1 LKGVIS
7 SFSQGAG
14 TTSLLFSNLG
24 RSCNVAYGA
33 VVELMFHLMEGKENK
48 SGWEKKKQ
56 ENRGHM
62 KPITV

>member
-1 LKGVIS
+1 LKGAIS
-7 SFSQGAG
+7 SFSQGAD

-33 VVELMFHLMEGKENK
+33 FVELMFRLIEGKENK
-48 SGWEKKKQ
+48 RGWKKKQ